1 MLFSSSLPTRSA
13 APARRGAAAPPNSLK
28 MRSYHGAAVMD
39 EGGLQPGRAAPWAWE
54 RSVWRVAAMAR
65 LFKMKRDTS
74 TTFVVLA
81 LLCWQCA
88 RARWSGLG
96 SRGADGPSNAGY
108 ARV

>member
-1 MLFSSSLPTRSA
+1 MGNRRDW
-13 APARRGAAAPPNSLK
+13 ARRA
-28 MRSYHGAAVMD
+28 R
-39 EGGLQPGRAAPWAWE
+39 E

-88 RARWSGLG
+88 RAHWPGLG